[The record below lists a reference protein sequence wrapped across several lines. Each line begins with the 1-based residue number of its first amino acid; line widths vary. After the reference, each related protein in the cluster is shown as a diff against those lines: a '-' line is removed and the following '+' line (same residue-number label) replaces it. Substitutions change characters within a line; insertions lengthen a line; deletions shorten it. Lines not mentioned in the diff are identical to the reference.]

1 MNIFKFSNFNLEA
14 EGEESISVTGQP
26 CQFSEFQ
33 LSQIYI
39 KRLCLKK
46 KITHTKIIELFAG
59 YYICILQAKRKYNS
73 INI

>member
-14 EGEESISVTGQP
+14 EGEESISITGQP

-46 KITHTKIIELFAG
+46 KNHTHRNNRAICWLLYLYFTSKEKI
-59 YYICILQAKRKYNS
+59 
-73 INI
+73 